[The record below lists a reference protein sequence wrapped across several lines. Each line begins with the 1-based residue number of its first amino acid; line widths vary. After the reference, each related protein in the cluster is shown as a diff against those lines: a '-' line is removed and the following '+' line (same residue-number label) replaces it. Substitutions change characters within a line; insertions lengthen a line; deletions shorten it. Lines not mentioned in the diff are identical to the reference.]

1 MARVASATLRDNEH
15 PHCEVPRSADR
26 KRPSD
31 CGVPADVEGGVRVYV
46 DDHAPAFSEA
56 QVRLLGLAELVGAIG
71 LVAPTATG
79 IAPYLSRVA
88 AAGLATLM
96 GGAVATLAVQRKSA
110 IFPTVVALVLIAVAT
125 VR

>member
-1 MARVASATLRDNEH
+1 MWTIQLLLAIVFAAAGAIKLVRSKEQVEH
-15 PHCEVPRSADR
+15 N
-26 KRPSD
+26 
-31 CGVPADVEGGVRVYV
+31 
-46 DDHAPAFSEA
+46 PAFSEA

-96 GGAVATLAVQRKSA
+96 GGAVATLAVQRKSP

-125 VR
+125 GR